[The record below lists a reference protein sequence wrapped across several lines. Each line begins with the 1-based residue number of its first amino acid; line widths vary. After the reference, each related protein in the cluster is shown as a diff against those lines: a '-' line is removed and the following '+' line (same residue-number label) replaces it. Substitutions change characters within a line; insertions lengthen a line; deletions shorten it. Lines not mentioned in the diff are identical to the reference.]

1 MSSLIDLNGKLR
13 LHGGFRHSL
22 ERIGNEHSPVLV
34 VDNFL
39 SDPQVLIEYA
49 ATSAEFGSVSDAF
62 YPGIR
67 APIPQIYAFAVRAFL
82 GDLIGGAFEL
92 GRARVTKELASFSL
106 LTTPRDRL
114 QVVQRLPHFDNTDDR
129 QIAVLHYLCPATFGG
144 TSFYRHR
151 TTGFET
157 IRPHRLERYSRAIDA
172 ELAAHVSFDVD
183 YLDPDIAPGVG
194 TTVPGGPSYREAQL
208 CMEMIADTGQ
218 LASLDIVELN
228 PALDVRNKTAAL
240 AVDLIE
246 SLFGKSTL
254 MRRESAAPMVRAV
267 EKRAAK

>member
-1 MSSLIDLNGKLR
+1 LNVSSLIDLNGKLR

-92 GRARVTKELASFSL
+92 GGARVTKELASFSL

-172 ELAAHVSFDVD
+172 ELAAHGPPPVEYINGDTPEFER
-183 YLDPDIAPGVG
+183 IACF
-194 TTVPGGPSYREAQL
+194 E
-208 CMEMIADTGQ
+208 
-218 LASLDIVELN
+218 
-228 PALDVRNKTAAL
+228 
-240 AVDLIE
+240 
-246 SLFGKSTL
+246 
-254 MRRESAAPMVRAV
+254 AAPNRVLVYRSVSLHSADIPSDFGFDASP
-267 EKRAAK
+267 RTGRLTANTFFFFR

>member
-1 MSSLIDLNGKLR
+1 MIDLNGKLR

-39 SDPQVLIEYA
+39 SDPQVLIEHA

-82 GDLIGGAFEL
+82 GDLIGSAFEL
-92 GRARVTKELASFSL
+92 GAARVTKELASFSL
-106 LTTPRDRL
+106 VTTPSDRL

-129 QIAVLHYLCPATFGG
+129 QIAVLHYLCPAKFGG
-144 TSFYRHR
+144 TSFYCHR

-157 IRPHRLERYSRAIDA
+157 IRPHRLESYSRAIDA
-172 ELAAHVSFDVD
+172 ELAALGPLPAEYINGDTAQFER
-183 YLDPDIAPGVG
+183 IACF
-194 TTVPGGPSYREAQL
+194 E
-208 CMEMIADTGQ
+208 
-218 LASLDIVELN
+218 
-228 PALDVRNKTAAL
+228 
-240 AVDLIE
+240 
-246 SLFGKSTL
+246 
-254 MRRESAAPMVRAV
+254 AAPNRVLVYRSVSLHSADIPSDFDFDASP
-267 EKRAAK
+267 RTGRLTANTFFFFR